1 MESKFLDR
9 NYPYLII
16 IFMLFIAVLVA
27 GKLGDKFYFKGIS
40 AAKQG
45 DYVTAIYWFEK
56 AIPLKPRDPKIYL
69 ASANANTKIA
79 KFYLNSKLTARNED
93 QDEQAFIAS
102 EDYYANAR
110 SDYNMAIKLNP
121 KRADSYYARAVCM
134 LEINPE
140 DASADFSK
148 VIKLDPR
155 NYEAYYNR
163 GLIYSKR
170 GYLDKAITDYNK
182 AIKLKPEYAEA
193 YANRGEAFHCKYN
206 NYKSEADYQKAM
218 ADFKTAIKLKPS
230 YDKVYY
236 YRSLAYRQK
245 KDYGS
250 AINDAIK
257 SVSLS
262 PNDSEAYYNLA
273 SIYFESGDHKEAIA
287 VITKLINTQP
297 RNDHAYNCRAQ
308 YYDRMGMKDAAKLDR
323 KKINSL
329 LSN

>member
-1 MESKFLDR
+1 
-9 NYPYLII
+9 
-16 IFMLFIAVLVA
+16 MLFIAVLIA
-27 GKLGDKFYFKGIS
+27 GKLGDKFYLKGVS
-40 AAKQG
+40 AAKQR

-56 AIPLKPRDPKIYL
+56 AIPLKPRDPKFYI
-69 ASANANTKIA
+69 ASANANTEIA
-79 KFYLNSKLTARNED
+79 KYYINSKLTARNED
-93 QDEQAFIAS
+93 EDEQAFIAS

-121 KRADSYYARAVCM
+121 KRADSYFARAVCM
-134 LEINPE
+134 LGINPE
-140 DASADFSK
+140 DAIADFSK
-148 VIKLDPR
+148 AIKLDPG
-155 NYEAYYNR
+155 NYEAYFNR

-170 GYLDKAITDYNK
+170 GYLDKALADFNK

-193 YANRGEAFHCKYN
+193 YANRGEAFHCKYE

-236 YRSLAYRQK
+236 YRSLAYKQK
-245 KDYGS
+245 KDYGR
-250 AINDAIK
+250 AINDANK
-257 SVSLS
+257 SVSLN

-287 VITKLINTQP
+287 VITKLIKTQP
-297 RNDHAYNCRAQ
+297 RNDHAYDCRAR
-308 YYDRMGMKDAAKLDR
+308 YYNLMGMKDAARLDR
-323 KKINSL
+323 VEMKKL